1 MRAWTLRACC
11 GIIRCFPPAVPQN
24 RRLIQ
29 SPPDGSPSMAAL
41 PSRDF
46 GRFEFT
52 ASIGCCR
59 ASRLMHPPASADM
72 LWEYL
77 LLCVAAALGGAVNSV
92 AGGGTL
98 LTFPSLF
105 AALGGT
111 AEAAVI
117 ANATSTVALFPGS
130 LSAAFSYRRELAACR
145 AWLWLLFW
153 PSLLGG
159 AAGALLLTR
168 LPAATFERLIPAL
181 ILAAAA
187 IFAAQPWISRWLARR
202 GGHARLARGSA
213 PRIADHGTSREDP
226 PLRDVERPAS
236 LRHALFAF
244 AFQFLV
250 AIYGGYF
257 GAGIGILMLAALG
270 LVGLADIHRMN
281 LLKTLL
287 AAAINGTA
295 VVVFVWQQ
303 KVHWPFALAMAA
315 AASLGGY
322 AGAHL
327 AQLTPRLLV
336 RGLIVAIGV
345 ALGIYYAVRQTL

>member
-1 MRAWTLRACC
+1 MLC
-11 GIIRCFPPAVPQN
+11 G
-24 RRLIQ
+24 
-29 SPPDGSPSMAAL
+29 
-41 PSRDF
+41 
-46 GRFEFT
+46 
-52 ASIGCCR
+52 
-59 ASRLMHPPASADM
+59 
-72 LWEYL
+72 
-77 LLCVAAALGGAVNSV
+77 AAALGGAVNSV

-111 AEAAVI
+111 AEAAVL

-130 LSAAFSYRRELAACR
+130 LSAAFGYRRELAACR
-145 AWLWLLFW
+145 AWLRLLFW

-168 LPAATFERLIPAL
+168 LPASTFERLIPVL

-187 IFAAQPWISRWLARR
+187 IFAAQPWISNWLARR
-202 GGHARLARGSA
+202 GHQAHLARGTA
-213 PRIADHGTSREDP
+213 PGGTKHRTNIQDL
-226 PLRDVERPAS
+226 PLRAVERPAS

-244 AFQFLV
+244 AFQFFV

-287 AAAINGTA
+287 AATINGMA

-303 KVHWPFALAMAA
+303 KVHWPLAFTMAV

-327 AQLTPRLLV
+327 AQRIPKSLV
-336 RGLIVAIGV
+336 RALIVAIGV
-345 ALGIYYAVRQTL
+345 ALGIYYALAHV

>member
-1 MRAWTLRACC
+1 
-11 GIIRCFPPAVPQN
+11 
-24 RRLIQ
+24 
-29 SPPDGSPSMAAL
+29 
-41 PSRDF
+41 
-46 GRFEFT
+46 
-52 ASIGCCR
+52 
-59 ASRLMHPPASADM
+59 M

-77 LLCVAAALGGAVNSV
+77 LLCGAAALGGAVNSV

-111 AEAAVI
+111 AEGAVL

-130 LSAAFSYRRELAACR
+130 LSAAFGYRRELAACR

-168 LPAATFERLIPAL
+168 LPASTFERLIPAL
-181 ILAAAA
+181 LLGAAA
-187 IFAAQPWISRWLARR
+187 IFAAQPWVSRWLARR
-202 GGHARLARGSA
+202 GEQARLARGCA
-213 PRIADHGTSREDP
+213 PGRVEHPTNIEDL

-244 AFQFLV
+244 AFQFVV
-250 AIYGGYF
+250 ALYGGYF

-287 AAAINGTA
+287 AAAINGMA

-303 KVHWPFALAMAA
+303 KVYWPFAFTMAV

-322 AGAHL
+322 MGAHL
-327 AQLTPRLLV
+327 AQRTPRSLV
-336 RGLIVAIGV
+336 RGLIVIIGV
-345 ALGIYYAVRQTL
+345 ALGIYYAVRHTL